1 MISLAKKNEKVV
13 REVWARD
20 KAIEFFKSQGEFYKA
35 MIIED
40 IPETEDITL
49 YREGPFVDLCRGPH
63 VSSTGKLKAFKL
75 LKVSGAYWRGDSKN
89 EMLQRVYGT
98 AWASK
103 SELQDYLFRLEEAEK
118 ETTEG

>member
-1 MISLAKKNEKVV
+1 MQ
-13 REVWARD
+13 R
-20 KAIEFFKSQGEFYKA
+20 
-35 MIIED
+35 
-40 IPETEDITL
+40 
-49 YREGPFVDLCRGPH
+49 PH
-63 VSSTGKLKAFKL
+63 VRSTGKLRAFKL

-118 ETTEG
+118 RDHRKIGKSLDLFHYRDFAPGMVFWHPNGVALWNIVEQYMRMYIKWPVSRG